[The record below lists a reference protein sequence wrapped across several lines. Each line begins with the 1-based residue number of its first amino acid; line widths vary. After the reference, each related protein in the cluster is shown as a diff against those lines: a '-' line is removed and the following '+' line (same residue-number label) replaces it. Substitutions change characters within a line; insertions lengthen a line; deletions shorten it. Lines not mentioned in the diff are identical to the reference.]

1 MDLTPYVDQLRR
13 DLITAAEAGGDEARA
28 LAERLTAPLESSVRL
43 ALLSALSQA
52 AEEITAELAPGTV
65 DVRLRGSDLG
75 FAVTHPP
82 VEPPAE
88 PADVSPAPEPVV
100 DLDEGGT
107 LRITLRLPEQLK
119 ARVDE
124 AATRLGVSVN
134 TWLVRAV
141 ATAVDPQPRPSS
153 EPRRGLHLDPHLA
166 GAERLGLD
174 VDDLQGLGPTELG
187 HSGCAHA
194 SCLLHGPT

>member
-1 MDLTPYVDQLRR
+1 MTSQWCHSDVMDLTPFVDQLRR
-13 DLITAAEAGGDEARA
+13 DLLTAADAGGEDARA

-52 AEEITAELAPGTV
+52 AEEITAQLAPGTV

-75 FAVTHPP
+75 FAVTTPP
-82 VEPPAE
+82 TEPPAA
-88 PADVSPAPEPVV
+88 PAAEAPEPEAPAV

-141 ATAVDPQPRPSS
+141 AAAMEPQPRTAS
-153 EPRRGLHLDPHLA
+153 EPRRGRRSYGSDYTGWA
-166 GAERLGLD
+166 R
-174 VDDLQGLGPTELG
+174 
-187 HSGCAHA
+187 
-194 SCLLHGPT
+194 

>member
-1 MDLTPYVDQLRR
+1 MDLTPFVDQLRR
-13 DLITAAEAGGDEARA
+13 DLLAAADAGGEEARA

-52 AEEITAELAPGTV
+52 AEEITGQLAPGAV

-75 FAVTHPP
+75 FAVTA
-82 VEPPAE
+82 PPAE
-88 PADVSPAPEPVV
+88 PAAPPVEDSPAPEPAI

-119 ARVDE
+119 SRVDE
-124 AATRLGVSVN
+124 AAARLGVSVN

-141 ATAVDPQPRPSS
+141 ANAMTPEARPSS
-153 EPRRGLHLDPHLA
+153 EHRRG
-166 GAERLGLD
+166 RW
-174 VDDLQGLGPTELG
+174 
-187 HSGCAHA
+187 SGGSQYTGWAR
-194 SCLLHGPT
+194 

>member
-1 MDLTPYVDQLRR
+1 MDLTPFVDQLRR
-13 DLITAAEAGGDEARA
+13 DLLTAADAGGEEARA

-52 AEEITAELAPGTV
+52 AEEITGQLAPGTV

-82 VEPPAE
+82 AGPAAA
-88 PADVSPAPEPVV
+88 PPAPEAAGPVV
-100 DLDEGGT
+100 VLDEGGT

-119 ARVDE
+119 SRVDE
-124 AATRLGVSVN
+124 AAAGLGVSVN

-141 ATAVDPQPRPSS
+141 ANAMDPQPRPSS
-153 EPRRGLHLDPHLA
+153 DSRRS
-166 GAERLGLD
+166 RW
-174 VDDLQGLGPTELG
+174 
-187 HSGCAHA
+187 SGGSQYTGWAR
-194 SCLLHGPT
+194 

>member
-1 MDLTPYVDQLRR
+1 MDLTPFVDQLRR
-13 DLITAAEAGGDEARA
+13 DLLTAADAGGEEARA

-52 AEEITAELAPGTV
+52 AEEITGQLAPGTV

-75 FAVTHPP
+75 FAVTSPP
-82 VEPPAE
+82 VEPPAG
-88 PADVSPAPEPVV
+88 PAADSPAPESPQAQDPLI

-119 ARVDE
+119 ARVDD
-124 AATRLGVSVN
+124 AAARLGVSVN

-141 ATAVDPQPRPSS
+141 ATAMEPTPRPSS
-153 EPRRGLHLDPHLA
+153 DARRGRWA
-166 GAERLGLD
+166 GGSQYTGWAR
-174 VDDLQGLGPTELG
+174 
-187 HSGCAHA
+187 
-194 SCLLHGPT
+194 

>member
-1 MDLTPYVDQLRR
+1 MDLTPFVDQLRR
-13 DLITAAEAGGDEARA
+13 DLLVAADAGGEEARA

-75 FAVTHPP
+75 FAVTSPP
-82 VEPPAE
+82 VAPSGPA
-88 PADVSPAPEPVV
+88 ADVPGPETAPAAGPAV
-100 DLDEGGT
+100 DLDEGET

-124 AATRLGVSVN
+124 AAGRLGISVN
-134 TWLVRAV
+134 TWLVRA
-141 ATAVDPQPRPSS
+141 AANAVEPGSPSS
-153 EPRRGLHLDPHLA
+153 TPRRGRRA
-166 GAERLGLD
+166 YGADYTGWAR
-174 VDDLQGLGPTELG
+174 
-187 HSGCAHA
+187 
-194 SCLLHGPT
+194 

>member
-13 DLITAAEAGGDEARA
+13 DLLTAADAGGEEARA

-52 AEEITAELAPGTV
+52 AEEITAQLAPGAV

-75 FAVTHPP
+75 FAVTVPP
-82 VEPPAE
+82 TEPPAG
-88 PADVSPAPEPVV
+88 PAGDSPAAEPPAV

-134 TWLVRAV
+134 TWLVRAI
-141 ATAVDPQPRPSS
+141 AGAMEPQPRTA
-153 EPRRGLHLDPHLA
+153 EPRRGRRSYGSDYTGWA
-166 GAERLGLD
+166 R
-174 VDDLQGLGPTELG
+174 
-187 HSGCAHA
+187 
-194 SCLLHGPT
+194 

>member
-1 MDLTPYVDQLRR
+1 MDLTPFVDQLRR
-13 DLITAAEAGGDEARA
+13 DLLTAADAGGDEARA

-52 AEEITAELAPGTV
+52 AEEITGQLAPGTV

-82 VEPPAE
+82 VEPATGPAAG
-88 PADVSPAPEPVV
+88 PSAPEATCPAV

-119 ARVDE
+119 SRVDE
-124 AATRLGVSVN
+124 AAARLGVSVN

-141 ATAVDPQPRPSS
+141 ATAMDPQPRPSS
-153 EPRRGLHLDPHLA
+153 DSRRS
-166 GAERLGLD
+166 RW
-174 VDDLQGLGPTELG
+174 
-187 HSGCAHA
+187 SGGSQYTGWAR
-194 SCLLHGPT
+194 

>member
-1 MDLTPYVDQLRR
+1 MDLTPFVDQLRR
-13 DLITAAEAGGDEARA
+13 DLLTAADAGGEEARA

-52 AEEITAELAPGTV
+52 AEEITGQLAPGTV

-82 VEPPAE
+82 AE
-88 PADVSPAPEPVV
+88 PAAGPAADTPAPGAAAPAV

-119 ARVDE
+119 SRVDE
-124 AATRLGVSVN
+124 AAARLGVSVN

-141 ATAVDPQPRPSS
+141 ANAMEPQPRPSS
-153 EPRRGLHLDPHLA
+153 DSRRN
-166 GAERLGLD
+166 RW
-174 VDDLQGLGPTELG
+174 
-187 HSGCAHA
+187 SGGSQYTGWAR
-194 SCLLHGPT
+194 

>member
-1 MDLTPYVDQLRR
+1 MDLTPFVEQLRR
-13 DLITAAEAGGDEARA
+13 DLITAADAGGEDARA

-52 AEEITAELAPGTV
+52 AEEITAQLAPGAV

-75 FAVTHPP
+75 FAVTTPP
-82 VEPPAE
+82 TEPPAG
-88 PADVSPAPEPVV
+88 PASDAPAPEAPAV

-119 ARVDE
+119 SRVDE
-124 AATRLGVSVN
+124 AAARLGVSVN

-141 ATAVDPQPRPSS
+141 ATAMDPQPRPSS
-153 EPRRGLHLDPHLA
+153 ESRRG
-166 GAERLGLD
+166 RW
-174 VDDLQGLGPTELG
+174 
-187 HSGCAHA
+187 SGGSQYTGWAR
-194 SCLLHGPT
+194 

>member
-1 MDLTPYVDQLRR
+1 MDLAPFVDQLRR
-13 DLITAAEAGGDEARA
+13 DLLTAADAGGEDARA
-28 LAERLTAPLESSVRL
+28 LAERLTAPLEASVRL

-52 AEEITAELAPGTV
+52 AEEITAQLAPGTV

-75 FAVTHPP
+75 FAVTAPP
-82 VEPPAE
+82 TEPPAG
-88 PADVSPAPEPVV
+88 PADETPGPEAPAV

-119 ARVDE
+119 TRVDE

-141 ATAVDPQPRPSS
+141 AAAMEPQPRTTAQ
-153 EPRRGLHLDPHLA
+153 PRRGRRSYGSDYTGWA
-166 GAERLGLD
+166 R
-174 VDDLQGLGPTELG
+174 
-187 HSGCAHA
+187 
-194 SCLLHGPT
+194 

>member
-13 DLITAAEAGGDEARA
+13 DLLSAADAGGEDARA

-52 AEEITAELAPGTV
+52 AEELTSQLAPGAV

-75 FAVTHPP
+75 FAVTP
-82 VEPPAE
+82 PPAE
-88 PADVSPAPEPVV
+88 IPVSPAAPEPEAPTV

-119 ARVDE
+119 SRVDE
-124 AATRLGVSVN
+124 AAARLGVSVN

-141 ATAVDPQPRPSS
+141 ANAMTTPEARPSS
-153 EPRRGLHLDPHLA
+153 EHRRGRWA
-166 GAERLGLD
+166 GGSQYTGWAR
-174 VDDLQGLGPTELG
+174 
-187 HSGCAHA
+187 
-194 SCLLHGPT
+194 

>member
-1 MDLTPYVDQLRR
+1 MDLTPFVDQLRR
-13 DLITAAEAGGDEARA
+13 DLLTAADAGGEEARA

-52 AEEITAELAPGTV
+52 AEEITGQLAPGTV

-82 VEPPAE
+82 AGPAAA
-88 PADVSPAPEPVV
+88 PPAPEAAGPVV

-119 ARVDE
+119 SRVDE
-124 AATRLGVSVN
+124 AAARLGVSVN

-141 ATAVDPQPRPSS
+141 ANAMDPQPRPSS
-153 EPRRGLHLDPHLA
+153 DSRRS
-166 GAERLGLD
+166 RW
-174 VDDLQGLGPTELG
+174 
-187 HSGCAHA
+187 SGGSQYTGWAR
-194 SCLLHGPT
+194 

>member
-1 MDLTPYVDQLRR
+1 MDLTPFVDQLRR
-13 DLITAAEAGGDEARA
+13 DLLTAADAGGDEARA

-52 AEEITAELAPGTV
+52 AEEITGQLAPGTV

-82 VEPPAE
+82 VEPATGPAAG
-88 PADVSPAPEPVV
+88 PSAPEATGPAV

-119 ARVDE
+119 SRVDE
-124 AATRLGVSVN
+124 AAARLGVSVN

-141 ATAVDPQPRPSS
+141 ANAMTPEPRPSS
-153 EPRRGLHLDPHLA
+153 EHRRG
-166 GAERLGLD
+166 RW
-174 VDDLQGLGPTELG
+174 
-187 HSGCAHA
+187 SGGSQYTGWAR
-194 SCLLHGPT
+194 

>member
-1 MDLTPYVDQLRR
+1 MDLTPFVDQLHR
-13 DLITAAEAGGDEARA
+13 DLLTAADAGGDEARA

-52 AEEITAELAPGTV
+52 AEEITGQLAPGTV

-82 VEPPAE
+82 VEPATGQAAGP
-88 PADVSPAPEPVV
+88 SAPEATGPAV

-119 ARVDE
+119 SRVDE
-124 AATRLGVSVN
+124 AAARLGVSVN

-141 ATAVDPQPRPSS
+141 ATAMDPQPRPSS
-153 EPRRGLHLDPHLA
+153 DSRRS
-166 GAERLGLD
+166 RW
-174 VDDLQGLGPTELG
+174 
-187 HSGCAHA
+187 SGGSQYTGWAR
-194 SCLLHGPT
+194 